1 MKKINEFPKIKG
13 RIRFNEPLRA
23 HTTFGIG
30 GPCAAWIEPES
41 ENALKRILK
50 FAAARSKKVFMIGA
64 GSNILF
70 RDKTFNAMV
79 IHLGGRCF
87 TKISFS
93 GTKVRVGAGALLGLV
108 VSRACKKGLSGVEG
122 LAGIPGTMAGAI
134 FMNSGYRQTIAH
146 SLGEIKVMDKK
157 SGNICTLK
165 RKNIKF
171 GYRHSG
177 LDSYIILEA
186 TLNLKRNTRSTLMRK
201 RAGLLLARK
210 ETQPLDDCSA
220 GCVFK
225 NTKIDFSPEELSTKG
240 IDPSAV
246 NNGFVSSGYL
256 IDRLGLKGFK
266 VGDAIVSK
274 VHANF
279 IINLGNATAEQIVML
294 IGIIKQKVR
303 VKFGIQLKEEIQL
316 VGFDNY

>member
-186 TLNLKRNTRSTLMRK
+186 TLNLKRNKKSALTKK

-210 ETQPLDDCSA
+210 ETQPLDYRSA

-225 NTKIDFSPEELSTKG
+225 NPDNRIPAGLYIEMSQ
-240 IDPSAV
+240 
-246 NNGFVSSGYL
+246 
-256 IDRLGLKGFK
+256 LKGK
-266 VGDAIVSK
+266 KIGDAMVSQK
-274 VHANF
+274 HANF
-279 IINLGNATAEQIVML
+279 IINVKNAKANDVLRLIKIV
-294 IGIIKQKVR
+294 QKR
-303 VKFGIQLKEEIQL
+303 VKSRFNINLVPEIKI
-316 VGFDNY
+316 V